1 MWSSQS
7 SGAALRLLHLDDC
20 PHIVRLTVGASSHSL
35 AVWVTDL
42 CGIYERELV
51 AADVGALLEKHGLTG
66 SDPTQLLYTML
77 THFEKNNAESSFELH
92 AQPMRLRWVLTG
104 MQVFGDG
111 LELEPVAA
119 PAARLRDELVLPLLR
134 ASELLARHSEP
145 GSGPM
150 LMHNLALPNFFD
162 RPMLGRM
169 LLHGNHGG
177 RVGAAAVA
185 APPVAAPVA
194 EASGSGVATAA
205 PAVAPAAAPTAEPAV
220 APAPA
225 AAPVETAEAK
235 RKRKEA
241 EVAEKR
247 ARAARKEAAKGQEH
261 RRPHGM

>member
-1 MWSSQS
+1 MS
-7 SGAALRLLHLDDC
+7 SGAAALRLLHLDGC
-20 PHIVRLTVGASSHSL
+20 PHVVRLIIDAPSRSL

-42 CGIYERELV
+42 CGIYERELA
-51 AADVGALLEKHGLTG
+51 AADVLALLQKHGLEG
-66 SDPTQLLYTML
+66 NPTQLLSTML
-77 THFEKNNAESSFELH
+77 THFETNNVTSKFELH
-92 AQPMRLRWVLTG
+92 AQPMRLRWALTG

-111 LELEPVAA
+111 LELEPAVAA

-134 ASELLARHSEP
+134 AAELLARHSEP

-185 APPVAAPVA
+185 APPVAASVA

-205 PAVAPAAAPTAEPAV
+205 PAAAPAAAPTAEPV
-220 APAPA
+220 PAPA
-225 AAPVETAEAK
+225 AAPAPVETDEAK
-235 RKRKEA
+235 RKRREA

-247 ARAARKEAAKGQEH
+247 ARAARKQAAKGQEH